1 MKTIWDWLEIDFTTD
16 KQTIKKAYAK
26 QAKKYHPEENPEEF
40 KQLRNAYKTAMEFV
54 SSSIV
59 RESFIMADEAAADA
73 KKAEGSEG
81 ARAGEAKGLEG
92 GEGERADA
100 ERKLEA
106 GEYERIGRAEALE
119 TLDASELFE
128 ASEERRE
135 GAEKNEEDN
144 KYTYSLAR
152 NGSNDKSKGEQS
164 QDWQYQDERHSEQS
178 QGRQYQYG
186 LQGEQPQSRQHQ
198 SEQPQDWQ
206 EQHFVYNQGSQRDF
220 DFEMQQRLS
229 VFLKRVDIIYVNNSM
244 CDNIKAW
251 KMLFNYYECKNDF
264 NNHAFVAAVVD
275 TFEKMPGIDKKIRMY
290 IGKQLFA
297 SNDNDVTIRY
307 LKERYYDQQSYTIKR
322 DPQQPQ
328 KNFQLRD
335 IARKLYGRQHKAYK
349 RYNFINNCISIIS
362 ACVFGIMFTLAYK
375 SSRYDDDKYEKPQ
388 MTMSTKFLRE
398 TQGEIVVL
406 EKLEIYKSAYT
417 KETPFIS
424 DLNSDGYAD
433 RVYYDGDTDQFLVEE
448 YNPEILDYIQVGNV
462 DDYCI
467 KNIKARVKLFRFLQE
482 DE

>member
-1 MKTIWDWLEIDFTTD
+1 MKTIWDWLEIDFTID

-73 KKAEGSEG
+73 KKPEGGE
-81 ARAGEAKGLEG
+81 RENAGEAKGLEG

-100 ERKLEA
+100 ERKLEGSE
-106 GEYERIGRAEALE
+106 GERADAAKELEGSEDERAGRAKVLE
-119 TLDASELFE
+119 TPDAAEVFE

-135 GAEKNEEDN
+135 GAEENEEDN

-152 NGSNDKSKGEQS
+152 NGSNDRSKGEQP
-164 QDWQYQDERHSEQS
+164 QDR
-178 QGRQYQYG
+178 
-186 LQGEQPQSRQHQ
+186 QPQSR
-198 SEQPQDWQ
+198 QPQDWQ
-206 EQHFVYNQGSQRDF
+206 EQHFVYNQGNQRDF

-251 KMLFNYYECKNDF
+251 KMVFDYYECKDDF

-275 TFEKMPGIDKKIRMY
+275 AFEKMPGIDKKIRMY
-290 IGKQLFA
+290 IGKRLFA

-328 KNFQLRD
+328 KNFQMRD

-349 RYNFINNCISIIS
+349 KYNFINNCISMITV
-362 ACVFGIMFTLAYK
+362 CVFGIMFTLAYK
-375 SSRYDDDKYEKPQ
+375 SSRYDDDKYEKSQ
-388 MTMSTKFLRE
+388 MTISTKFLRE

-417 KETPFIS
+417 RETPFIS

>member
-1 MKTIWDWLEIDFTTD
+1 
-16 KQTIKKAYAK
+16 
-26 QAKKYHPEENPEEF
+26 
-40 KQLRNAYKTAMEFV
+40 
-54 SSSIV
+54 
-59 RESFIMADEAAADA
+59 MADEAAADA
-73 KKAEGSEG
+73 KKAEGGERES
-81 ARAGEAKGLEG
+81 AGEAKGLEG
-92 GEGERADA
+92 GEGERAGAAKKLEGGEGERAGATKKPEGGEGERAGA
-100 ERKLEA
+100 EKKLEA

-119 TLDASELFE
+119 TPDASELFDE
-128 ASEERRE
+128 SEERRE
-135 GAEKNEEDN
+135 GAEENEEDN
-144 KYTYSLAR
+144 KYTYSLTR

-164 QDWQYQDERHSEQS
+164 QDWQ
-178 QGRQYQYG
+178 
-186 LQGEQPQSRQHQ
+186 PQSRQHHG
-198 SEQPQDWQ
+198 EQPQDWQ
-206 EQHFVYNQGSQRDF
+206 EQHFVYNQGNQRDF

-251 KMLFNYYECKNDF
+251 KMVFDYYECKDDF

-275 TFEKMPGIDKKIRMY
+275 AFEKMPGIDKKIRMY
-290 IGKQLFA
+290 IGKRLFA

-328 KNFQLRD
+328 KNFQMRD

-349 RYNFINNCISIIS
+349 KYNFINNCISMITV
-362 ACVFGIMFTLAYK
+362 CVFGIMFTLAYK
-375 SSRYDDDKYEKPQ
+375 SSRYDDDKYEKSQ
-388 MTMSTKFLRE
+388 MTISTKFLRE

-417 KETPFIS
+417 RETPFIS